1 MTVVNSVLATQQIG
15 VQPLPQWEMHSPLST
30 SGLGELLLTLRQE
43 AITHASSLI
52 TPLSSVGVTERSAD
66 SDKET
71 QITSEILQVKSQ
83 VCHPYR
89 STPLC
94 LQLPYSLD
102 QQVTA

>member
-1 MTVVNSVLATQQIG
+1 MVNLVLATQQIEA
-15 VQPLPQWEMHSPLST
+15 QPPPQWETHFPLST
-30 SGLGELLLTLRQE
+30 SGLDELPLTLRQE

-52 TPLSSVGVTERSAD
+52 TPLSSVGGTERSAD

-71 QITSEILQVKSQ
+71 QTTSEILQVKLQ